1 MRYRYIWPLASW
13 LIVAVLA
20 ACISILA
27 VYKMRQQYDTSLLHW
42 RLKRRRSRVTLVGK
56 LVSDLLAEE

>member
-27 VYKMRQQYDTSLLHW
+27 VYKMRQQYDPSLLHW